1 MASRGQSSAL
11 RFAATCSRGTEDIL
25 AAELRRMG
33 IHRVKEGPGV
43 VTFMGGLQAGYRAL
57 LWSRVA
63 SRVLLQL
70 SRFECRDAE
79 DLYDGVRDIPWTDHL
94 GAAQTLAV
102 SFVGRSKEIR
112 HSGFGA
118 LRTKDAIVDAVR
130 DGEGARPD
138 IDTEDPDLRVHVHLN
153 HAVATVS
160 LDLSGRPLH
169 ERGEPGR
176 RAGPAPLKETLAAAM
191 LLHAGWPR
199 HARRAAA
206 LVDPMCGS
214 GTLLV
219 EAAGI
224 ALDRAANLDRQRWGF
239 SGWRGHEAAA
249 FEAEREGA
257 VRRWEANREH
267 KTRIVGFDQDGRVLS
282 HARDNARSQGLLRA
296 IRLERVPLGRA
307 EPPRG
312 APDAPHGLLVT
323 NPPYGER
330 LGREDDL
337 ERLYGQLGD
346 VLRRRFTG
354 WTGWVLTG
362 SRHLAGCI
370 GLKAASRTPL
380 WNGRIEC
387 RLLEYPVH
395 AQAPQGRGPGW
406 RG

>member
-1 MASRGQSSAL
+1 M
-11 RFAATCSRGTEDIL
+11 
-25 AAELRRMG
+25 
-33 IHRVKEGPGV
+33 

-102 SFVGRSKEIR
+102 SRPEEQGDPPL
-112 HSGFGA
+112 GFGA

-130 DGEGARPD
+130 DVEGARPD
-138 IDTEDPDLRVHVHLN
+138 IDTEDPTCGSTSTN

-160 LDLSGRPLH
+160 PDLSGRLLH

-176 RAGPAPLKETLAAAM
+176 CAGPAPLKRPWRRHAAPRR
-191 LLHAGWPR
+191 WPR

-219 EAAGI
+219 EAAGSP
-224 ALDRAANLDRQRWGF
+224 RSGRNPDRQRWGF

-267 KTRIVGFDQDGRVLS
+267 TRIGLRSDGRCCPTPATTRGPRAAPRDPAG
-282 HARDNARSQGLLRA
+282 ARPARARRTA
-296 IRLERVPLGRA
+296 AGRA
-307 EPPRG
+307 RR
-312 APDAPHGLLVT
+312 PHGLPT

-362 SRHLAGCI
+362 SRHLAGCV